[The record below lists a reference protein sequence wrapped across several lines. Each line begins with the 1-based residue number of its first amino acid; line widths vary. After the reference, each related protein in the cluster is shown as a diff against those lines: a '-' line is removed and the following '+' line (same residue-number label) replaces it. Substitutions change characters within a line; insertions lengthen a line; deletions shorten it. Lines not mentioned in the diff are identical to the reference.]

1 MLKRGRHNQRIQAE
15 YNKFGPDAFIFEV
28 VWTEDNVGATEVAEK
43 EKYYIETYDS
53 IRNGYNRSSGGD
65 GGIIFS
71 DEARESIAQKA
82 RIRMTGTKMP
92 QYQKDILRKVNKE
105 RRRTEEEKRH
115 LSEVFGGENS
125 NFAILTEGEVI
136 SIKKDFMSGL
146 SIKEISEKYHTS
158 IVNAKNIKY
167 DLRWKHVHVDGWE
180 DFQRTRKHP
189 RELTGEELDDIFK
202 MIESGCNNNQIHN
215 KHHISFD
222 RIKNLRKGLTHDD
235 PVPS

>member
-1 MLKRGRHNQRIQAE
+1 M
-15 YNKFGPDAFIFEV
+15 FEV
-28 VWTEDNVGATEVAEK
+28 IWTKDDADADEIAEK
-43 EKYYIETYDS
+43 EKYYIKAYNS
-53 IRNGYNRSSGGD
+53 IDNGYNRFSGGD
-65 GGIIFS
+65 GGIVFS
-71 DEARESIAQKA
+71 DEARNSIAQKA

-105 RRRTEEEKRH
+105 RKRKEKRH
-115 LSEVFGGENS
+115 LSEFFGGENS
-125 NFAILTEGEVI
+125 NFAILTEEEVV

-146 SIKEISEKYHTS
+146 SIKEVSEKYHTS

-167 DLRWKHVHVDGWE
+167 NLRWKHTHVDGWE
-180 DFQRTRKHP
+180 DFQRARKRP
-189 RELTGEELDDIFK
+189 RELTNEELSDIFK
-202 MIESGCNNNQIHN
+202 MIEDGYNNNQIHN